1 MPFFLCLIVIQY
13 CESAVCD
20 VNTFFCVLFLC
31 DEMEEGELRNWMEK
45 LQGRLQA
52 STVDTPQQ
60 LQAVLESVVMKK
72 QSLCETL
79 QSWNSK

>member
-1 MPFFLCLIVIQY
+1 
-13 CESAVCD
+13 
-20 VNTFFCVLFLC
+20 
-31 DEMEEGELRNWMEK
+31 MEEGELRSWMEK

-60 LQAVLESVVMKK
+60 LQAVLESVVIKK

>member
-1 MPFFLCLIVIQY
+1 
-13 CESAVCD
+13 
-20 VNTFFCVLFLC
+20 
-31 DEMEEGELRNWMEK
+31 MEEDELRSWMEK

-52 STVDTPQQ
+52 SSADTPQQ

-79 QSWNSK
+79 QSWNIK